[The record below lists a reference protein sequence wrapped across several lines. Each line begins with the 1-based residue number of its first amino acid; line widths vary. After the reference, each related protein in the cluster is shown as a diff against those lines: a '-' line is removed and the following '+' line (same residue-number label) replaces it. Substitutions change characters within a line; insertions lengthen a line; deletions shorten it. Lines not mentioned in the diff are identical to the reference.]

1 MRVLITNDDGITSAG
16 LLALVKAF
24 CVEHE
29 VFVAAP
35 STNKSG
41 VSSQINP
48 KGFLCV
54 HRRQLAGCA
63 EAFAVEGSPVDC
75 VLFGMSYFGDIDVVV
90 SGINDGANLGTD
102 VIYSGT
108 CGAAR
113 QASFLGVP
121 GIALSVD
128 FDLLETEGYVSCKEG
143 GVFFDTLADFALR
156 NVRKLAS
163 LCGRPILCKR
173 ALSSSQGTGGEKYF
187 EFFVNVN
194 APAAEKYKGAVLSY
208 PCVRRYFQQT
218 TCEQKGEEMVFNNT
232 GKLVVRSSSTGQEGK
247 SDFEVCKSG
256 FVAISQIYS
265 EPSCPPLDEDI
276 AKEALFNV

>member
-1 MRVLITNDDGITSAG
+1 MRILLTNDDGITSAG
-16 LLALVKAF
+16 LLALVNAF
-24 CVEHE
+24 SAEHE

-35 STNKSG
+35 SSNKSG

-48 KGFLCV
+48 KSFLCV

-63 EAFAVEGSPVDC
+63 QAFAVEGSPVDC
-75 VLFGMSYFGDIDVVV
+75 VLFGVDYFGDIDVVV

-128 FDLLETEGYVSCKEG
+128 FDLQDDSSYVSCKEG
-143 GVFFDTLADFALR
+143 GVFFDTLADFAVR
-156 NVRKLAS
+156 NVRKLSS
-163 LCGRPILCKR
+163 LCGKSVLCKR
-173 ALSSSQGTGGEKYF
+173 TLSKDQGTGGEKYF
-187 EFFVNVN
+187 AFFVNVN
-194 APAAEKYKGAVLSY
+194 APAAEKYKGATLSY

-232 GKLVVRSSSTGQEGK
+232 GKLVVRSLPSGQEGK

-265 EPSCPPLDEDI
+265 EPFCPPLDEDM
-276 AKEALFNV
+276 AKEVMFDV

>member
-1 MRVLITNDDGITSAG
+1 MRVLLTNDDGITSAG
-16 LLALVKAF
+16 LLALLKAF
-24 CVEHE
+24 CVEHD

-54 HRRQLAGCA
+54 HKAQLEGCTQ
-63 EAFAVEGSPVDC
+63 AFAVEGSPVDC
-75 VLFGMSYFGDIDVVV
+75 VLFGMSYFGDIDVVI

-128 FDLLETEGYVSCKEG
+128 FDLVETEGYISCKEG
-143 GVFFDTLADFALR
+143 GVFFDTLADFAVR
-156 NVRKLAS
+156 NVRMLAS
-163 LCGRPILCKR
+163 LCGKKITCKR
-173 ALSSSQGTGGEKYF
+173 ALSKDQGTGGEKYF

-194 APAAEKYKGAVLSY
+194 APAAEKYKGATLSY

-218 TCEQKGEEMVFNNT
+218 EREQKDEEMVFNNT
-232 GKLVVRSSSTGQEGK
+232 GKLIVRSLSSGQEGK

-265 EPSCPPLDEDI
+265 EPSCPPLDGDM
-276 AKEALFNV
+276 AKEVVFDV